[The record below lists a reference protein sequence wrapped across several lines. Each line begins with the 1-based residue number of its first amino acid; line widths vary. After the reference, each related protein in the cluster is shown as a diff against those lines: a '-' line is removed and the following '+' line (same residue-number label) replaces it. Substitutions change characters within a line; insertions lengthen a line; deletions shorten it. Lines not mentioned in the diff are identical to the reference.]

1 MAGQWMPACQI
12 GERLLERAHVARH
25 TSKTKLGRGWFAGL
39 AAAPMAMILGG
50 CAPEGTGTIKVG
62 NPADVR
68 AKAEASEAAPNKP
81 VSAKQAKALQN
92 EEAAK
97 KKTPK
102 LY

>member
-1 MAGQWMPACQI
+1 MTLAGC
-12 GERLLERAHVARH
+12 G
-25 TSKTKLGRGWFAGL
+25 
-39 AAAPMAMILGG
+39 
-50 CAPEGTGTIKVG
+50 PEGAGTVKVG

-68 AKAEASEAAPNKP
+68 GQLEAGAPPSKRP
-81 VSAKQAKALQN
+81 ISAKQAKALEN

>member
-1 MAGQWMPACQI
+1 M
-12 GERLLERAHVARH
+12 LL
-25 TSKTKLGRGWFAGL
+25 S
-39 AAAPMAMILGG
+39 G

-68 AKAEASEAAPNKP
+68 AKAEASEAPSKKP
-81 VSAKQAKALQN
+81 VSAKRAKALEN

>member
-1 MAGQWMPACQI
+1 M
-12 GERLLERAHVARH
+12 ERAIVARDTH
-25 TSKTKLGRGWFAGL
+25 KRRFGGGWFAGL
-39 AAAPMAMILGG
+39 ATAALVMFLAG
-50 CAPEGTGTIKVG
+50 CGPEGAGTVKVG

-68 AKAEASEAAPNKP
+68 GQLEAGSAASNRRL
-81 VSAKQAKALQN
+81 SAKQVKALEN

>member
-1 MAGQWMPACQI
+1 
-12 GERLLERAHVARH
+12 
-25 TSKTKLGRGWFAGL
+25 
-39 AAAPMAMILGG
+39 MILAG
-50 CAPEGTGTIKVG
+50 CAPEGTGTVKVG

-68 AKAEASEAAPNKP
+68 GKLEADRASSKKP
-81 VSAKQAKALQN
+81 VSAKQAKALEN